1 LTDTNKIRNA
11 EIAGYLLDLL
21 PIEVDPLLEILD
33 GLTNKALI
41 ES

>member
-11 EIAGYLLDLL
+11 ETAGYLLDLL
-21 PIEVDPLLEILD
+21 LIEVDPLLEILD
-33 GLTNKALI
+33 GLTNKVLI